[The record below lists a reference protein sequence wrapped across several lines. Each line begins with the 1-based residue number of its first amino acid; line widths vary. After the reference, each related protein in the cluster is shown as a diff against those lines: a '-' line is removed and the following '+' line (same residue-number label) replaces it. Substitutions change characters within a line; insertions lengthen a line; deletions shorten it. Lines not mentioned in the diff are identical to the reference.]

1 MKKNN
6 TFTLKKLVLALA
18 LAGYTMSSAYAVL
31 TQPTGTIQGTAPI
44 LSAVS
49 NNAQHAVDFSGTYAV
64 AGSLSSGDTIVME
77 YGYADSDGDGDDS
90 SDNTRVTW
98 AYTPAGGGADVAI
111 ASTGVNATSGTP
123 GTSTI
128 ILPAGA
134 VGATVIKATIQEY
147 SASGDPIFG
156 QTITIA
162 DTSLTTAPGGGGG
175 GGTGVTPPGP
185 VLPGSNVTPGIYLS
199 TDAAFANNLI
209 GTATNLNVGDTYVF
223 KLWDSAAV
231 GTTDLTSTVPNY
243 NWRLV
248 GQSATD
254 SVTAPGTGFITSVT
268 GGNFTIPVNTAA
280 DGTPLTGS
288 ADGAQGFNLAVA
300 Y

>member
-1 MKKNN
+1 MRNSKR
-6 TFTLKKLVLALA
+6 FTLKKLVLALA

-31 TQPTGTIQGTAPI
+31 TPGTGTIQGEAPV
-44 LSAVS
+44 LSAPS
-49 NNAQHAVDFSGTYAV
+49 NSAQHAVDFSGTYAV
-64 AGSLSSGDTIVME
+64 AGALSSGDTIVMT
-77 YGYADSDGDGDDS
+77 YDYADSDGDGDDS
-90 SDNTRVTW
+90 SANTRVTW
-98 AYTPAGGGADVAI
+98 HYTPAGGGADVAI
-111 ASTGVNATSGTP
+111 ASTGVNATAGTP

-128 ILPAGA
+128 TLPAA
-134 VGATVIKATIQEY
+134 AIGATVIKATIQEY
-147 SASGDPIFG
+147 SASGDPIAG

-162 DTSLTTAPGGGGG
+162 DTSLSTAPGGGGG
-175 GGTGVTPPGP
+175 GGTPSNPGP
-185 VLPGSNVTPGIYLS
+185 VLPGTGVTPGIYAS
-199 TDAAFANNLI
+199 TDGTFTTNLI
-209 GTATNLNVGDTYVF
+209 GTATNLKVGDTYVF

-254 SVTAPGTGFITSVT
+254 SITAPGTGFVTSVT
-268 GGNFTIPVNTAA
+268 GGNFTIPVNSAA

-288 ADGAQGFNLAVA
+288 ADGAQGFQLAVD